1 MSPLVSL
8 DRAAAV
14 LRALPPSCGPVRLI
28 AVDGHA
34 GSGKSTFATLLA
46 AALGGAPVLRLDDL
60 ATHDELFEWTGR
72 LLDQVIAPLSRGE
85 SARYRSYDWTLRRFG
100 TPRPLPAAEV
110 VLVEGVGSGR
120 RALRPHLARLLW
132 MDREPEASWLRG
144 RRRDGPALSGFWD
157 GWTVAETR
165 HFAGDPS
172 RPFADTLVR
181 ELPEGYEWLPGPNAT
196 AGANHSVT
204 ERERLPP
211 PY

>member
-1 MSPLVSL
+1 
-8 DRAAAV
+8 
-14 LRALPPSCGPVRLI
+14 
-28 AVDGHA
+28 
-34 GSGKSTFATLLA
+34 
-46 AALGGAPVLRLDDL
+46 
-60 ATHDELFEWTGR
+60 
-72 LLDQVIAPLSRGE
+72 
-85 SARYRSYDWTLRRFG
+85 
-100 TPRPLPAAEV
+100 
-110 VLVEGVGSGR
+110 
-120 RALRPHLARLLW
+120 

-181 ELPEGYEWLPGPNAT
+181 ELPEGYEWLLGPNVT

-204 ERERLPP
+204 EREHLTP